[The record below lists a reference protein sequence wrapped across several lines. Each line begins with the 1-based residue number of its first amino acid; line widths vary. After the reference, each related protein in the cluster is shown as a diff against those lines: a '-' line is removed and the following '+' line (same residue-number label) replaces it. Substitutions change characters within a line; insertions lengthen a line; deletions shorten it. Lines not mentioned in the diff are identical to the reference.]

1 MQITSGAYSLASLR
15 QSAPA
20 VGGSSLGKVPCSSPE
35 SPAEKLV
42 AATTSRAIDFAELSG
57 GKAEPQ
63 TLRDSFSMYTRAAEK
78 NAVATA
84 VQVGRS
90 LDVQG

>member
-20 VGGSSLGKVPCSSPE
+20 VGRSALGKVPCCSPE
-35 SPAEKLV
+35 SPAQALV
-42 AATTSRAIDFAELSG
+42 AGSTSRAIDFAELGG
-57 GKAEPQ
+57 GKPQ
-63 TLRDSFSMYTRAAEK
+63 TSALDGSFALYTRAAEK

-84 VQVGRS
+84 VVVGRS